1 MATEDII
8 RRSANYNPTLWEYG
22 FLQSLPTQYD
32 DHWLH
37 EEKLKEEV
45 KLIFHH
51 TTDLTAKLEL
61 VDLTGKLGLA
71 HFFEEEIKEALDFV
85 ALTVR
90 DRSFISRENLYL
102 CALSFRLLRQHGYQ
116 VSQQENSCFCL
127 DMLKDF
133 VNNKCDEDIK
143 GLVELYEASHLGS
156 EIEDILEEANLFS
169 TRILKSEY
177 LRLCQHDKTLARS
190 VAHALEL
197 PIHWRV
203 EWFDVKWHIDTSE
216 NKRNV
221 HKALVDLAKVNFNV
235 VQSGLQKDLKQISRW
250 WKDLGLI
257 DKLDFTRDRVVESF
271 LCAVGLTVDP
281 EHNSFRKWLTK
292 VVIMILIL
300 DDVYDVYGSV
310 EELEQFTVAID
321 RWDEKEVVKLPECMK
336 ICFQSLRVITHEISN
351 EIEIEKGWD
360 QDQVYPHLQ
369 RVWGDFCKAMLVEAK
384 WDRDGHT
391 PSFNEYLRNGVVS
404 SSGTVLAIHAFYL
417 VMRDETTGEIE
428 RVLEKDHNNMIHN
441 VCLIIRLC
449 NDLGTSSAE
458 QERGDAKSSIACY
471 MREAGVTEETA
482 RLHIKGMIA
491 RIWKKINSHHP
502 AIPNL
507 FMDININ
514 MARVAH
520 NLYQY
525 GDGFNGGQD
534 HKHYKKQI
542 LSLLVH
548 PITL

>member
-1 MATEDII
+1 
-8 RRSANYNPTLWEYG
+8 
-22 FLQSLPTQYD
+22 
-32 DHWLH
+32 
-37 EEKLKEEV
+37 
-45 KLIFHH
+45 
-51 TTDLTAKLEL
+51 
-61 VDLTGKLGLA
+61 
-71 HFFEEEIKEALDFV
+71 
-85 ALTVR
+85 
-90 DRSFISRENLYL
+90 
-102 CALSFRLLRQHGYQ
+102 
-116 VSQQENSCFCL
+116 
-127 DMLKDF
+127 MLKDF

-235 VQSGLQKDLKQISRW
+235 VQSGLQKDLKQISR
-250 WKDLGLI
+250 
-257 DKLDFTRDRVVESF
+257 
-271 LCAVGLTVDP
+271 
-281 EHNSFRKWLTK
+281 
-292 VVIMILIL
+292 
-300 DDVYDVYGSV
+300 
-310 EELEQFTVAID
+310 
-321 RWDEKEVVKLPECMK
+321 
-336 ICFQSLRVITHEISN
+336 
-351 EIEIEKGWD
+351 
-360 QDQVYPHLQ
+360 
-369 RVWGDFCKAMLVEAK
+369 
-384 WDRDGHT
+384 
-391 PSFNEYLRNGVVS
+391 NGVVS

-491 RIWKKINSHHP
+491 RIWKKINSQWLQQHRHQHHP

>member
-1 MATEDII
+1 
-8 RRSANYNPTLWEYG
+8 
-22 FLQSLPTQYD
+22 
-32 DHWLH
+32 
-37 EEKLKEEV
+37 
-45 KLIFHH
+45 
-51 TTDLTAKLEL
+51 
-61 VDLTGKLGLA
+61 
-71 HFFEEEIKEALDFV
+71 
-85 ALTVR
+85 
-90 DRSFISRENLYL
+90 
-102 CALSFRLLRQHGYQ
+102 
-116 VSQQENSCFCL
+116 
-127 DMLKDF
+127 MLKDF

-404 SSGTVLAIHAFYL
+404 SSGTVLA
-417 VMRDETTGEIE
+417 
-428 RVLEKDHNNMIHN
+428 
-441 VCLIIRLC
+441 
-449 NDLGTSSAE
+449 AE

-491 RIWKKINSHHP
+491 RIWKKINSQWLQQHRH
-502 AIPNL
+502 L

>member
-116 VSQQENSCFCL
+116 VSQQ

-235 VQSGLQKDLKQISRW
+235 VQSGLQKDLKQISR
-250 WKDLGLI
+250 
-257 DKLDFTRDRVVESF
+257 
-271 LCAVGLTVDP
+271 
-281 EHNSFRKWLTK
+281 
-292 VVIMILIL
+292 
-300 DDVYDVYGSV
+300 
-310 EELEQFTVAID
+310 
-321 RWDEKEVVKLPECMK
+321 
-336 ICFQSLRVITHEISN
+336 
-351 EIEIEKGWD
+351 
-360 QDQVYPHLQ
+360 
-369 RVWGDFCKAMLVEAK
+369 
-384 WDRDGHT
+384 
-391 PSFNEYLRNGVVS
+391 NGVVS

-491 RIWKKINSHHP
+491 RIWKKINSQWLQQHRHQHHP